1 MDNEL
6 KSVVAGRGLVSPT
19 KDSKSELDR
28 LASYIT
34 HQEEL
39 IKELQVRLRPVSQPR
54 PEDGAERAPMD
65 EFHLSAFI
73 ERVQRNNDILKT
85 IHTELAL

>member
-1 MDNEL
+1 MDQEL
-6 KSVVAGRGLVSPT
+6 KAARNATIGSV
-19 KDSKSELDR
+19 KDSKSEMDR

-39 IKELQVRLRPVSQPR
+39 IGELQVRLRPVSHPMPQ
-54 PEDGAERAPMD
+54 DGAERASMD

-73 ERVQRNNDILKT
+73 ERIQRNNEVLKT
-85 IHTELAL
+85 IHSELAL